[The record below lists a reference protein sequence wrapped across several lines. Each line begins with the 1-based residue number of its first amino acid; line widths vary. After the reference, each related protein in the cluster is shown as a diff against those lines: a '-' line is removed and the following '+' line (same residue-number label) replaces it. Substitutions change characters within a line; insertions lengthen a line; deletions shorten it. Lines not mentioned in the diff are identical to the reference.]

1 MMQQNAG
8 DFGTGSAQKQSSPG
22 STLLAL
28 YTNTCAI
35 NWDYTPL
42 LVGNK
47 LPFKIITD
55 CMSVIVG
62 KLCRLSMTIIDSEI
76 GLDIV
81 KSVETYFQKTDFDKV
96 MDDIFIIDLLL
107 NQKDFEAAIEQGIL
121 QQKVLVFKHFHS
133 DYNNSDLMENL
144 QILNKFFMVHNSR
157 TSKKNQLFMFGQT
170 KIKLP
175 KPIHQY
181 RIYILINPDS
191 MTELTKNSV
200 FSQQMTE

>member
-1 MMQQNAG
+1 MYINVIPDSILIAARLIYFYMLDEQYQEEQLFETMLAQTLNKIGVNNHSLSSQEDEAVHLGLSMMQQNAG
-8 DFGTGSAQKQSSPG
+8 DFGTGGAQKQSSPG

-121 QQKVLVFKHFHS
+121 
-133 DYNNSDLMENL
+133 
-144 QILNKFFMVHNSR
+144 
-157 TSKKNQLFMFGQT
+157 
-170 KIKLP
+170 
-175 KPIHQY
+175 
-181 RIYILINPDS
+181 
-191 MTELTKNSV
+191 
-200 FSQQMTE
+200 